1 MYHPLVSIIVPIYN
15 TVEYVQQCIQSV
27 LVQSYRNIEL
37 VLVNDGSTDGSGDI
51 CQRYANDAN
60 VLYIDQK
67 NTGVV
72 TARKRGVEEAH
83 GEWIM
88 FVDSD
93 DLIIGDAVQQL
104 MQFSSGVDIVV
115 GRFEGDTNLLKAPDY
130 YSWDEYLL
138 RLYSNTGI
146 SSSPCAKL
154 YKKELFVNNPQAFT
168 HRLTRSEDFL
178 MNLIIATANRKNV
191 AICKSAVYYYRLRS
205 NSAIHTYKCNM
216 DFCLKLCDIADD
228 IVDGYLPTREM
239 KIGSIKRRMYYYHK
253 ILIDNNN
260 QGNKH
265 HPFVKGIIKRMN
277 NAMII
282 RLSDRLILSV
292 SNRIAVRIC
301 KFLSKFIRRLENP
314 SLILKDFKKVNKKTL
329 VYD

>member
-1 MYHPLVSIIVPIYN
+1 MKQPLVSAIVPVYN
-15 TVEYVQQCIQSV
+15 TTEYVEECILSI
-27 LVQSYRNIEL
+27 LSQSYENIEL
-37 VLVNDGSTDGSGDI
+37 ILVNDGSTDGAGDI
-51 CQRYANDAN
+51 CRKYEHLEN
-60 VLYIDQK
+60 VIYIENVHQ
-67 NTGVV
+67 GVV
-72 TARKRGVEEAH
+72 EARKHGVEVAH

-115 GRFEGDTNLLKAPDY
+115 GRYEGDTYLLKAPDY
-130 YSWDEYLL
+130 YSWDEYLF

-146 SSSPCAKL
+146 SSSLWAKL
-154 YKKELFVNNPQAFT
+154 FKKELFVNNPQAFT
-168 HRLTRSEDFL
+168 YRLPRSEDFL
-178 MNLIIATANRKNV
+178 MNLVIATANRKNV
-191 AICKSAVYYYRLRS
+191 AICKSAVYYYRLRFD
-205 NSAIHTYKCNM
+205 SAIHTHKCNM
-216 DFCLKLCDIADD
+216 DFCLKLCDMADN
-228 IVDGYLPTREM
+228 IVDSHLPTKEM

-277 NAMII
+277 QAMII

-292 SNRIAVRIC
+292 SNRKAVRFCMI
-301 KFLSKFIRRLENP
+301 LSKFIRRFENP
-314 SLILKDFKKVNKKTL
+314 SLIIKDFKK
-329 VYD
+329 